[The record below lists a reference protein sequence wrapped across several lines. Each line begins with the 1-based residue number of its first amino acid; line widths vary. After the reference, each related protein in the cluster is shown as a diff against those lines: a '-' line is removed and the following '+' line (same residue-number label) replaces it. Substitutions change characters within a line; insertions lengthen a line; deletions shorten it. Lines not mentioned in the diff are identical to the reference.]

1 MLAEQVDY
9 VVGVDTHRDQHT
21 LAVVAAPTGGV
32 VAQTTVRTDA
42 RGYREALRFADLHA
56 PGARVW
62 AVEGAGH
69 YGAAFTRYLTRQD
82 ETTLEVSRSLRG
94 ERRLRGKNDPLDA
107 VRAARS
113 ALAADTLRLPRAGE
127 RQEAL
132 RVLLLAR
139 RSAVDVRRLAL
150 VQLRSVIVTAPEA
163 LRAELRQLPTGQ
175 LIRRCS
181 RFRRS
186 DSRSPDELAVVLVLR
201 SLARRILA
209 ATEEADE
216 LECEILGHV
225 RTTAP
230 KLLDEAGVGPI
241 VAAQLIVTWS
251 HHGRVH
257 SEAAFARLAG
267 VAPLPASSGQTIRH
281 RLSRGGDRQL
291 NRALHTIVLHRRQH
305 DPATRNYIARRVA
318 EGKSTRDATRTLKRY
333 LARHLYRVMQN
344 TEPAMT

>member
-9 VVGVDTHRDQHT
+9 VIGVDTHRDQHT
-21 LAVVAAPTGGV
+21 LAVVAAPTGAV
-32 VAQTTVRTDA
+32 VAQTAVRTDA
-42 RGYREALRFADLHA
+42 RGYRRALRFAGRHA

-69 YGAAFTRYLTRQD
+69 YGAAFSRCLAQRS
-82 ETTLEVSRSLRG
+82 ETVLEVSRSLRS

-107 VRAARS
+107 VRAART
-113 ALAADTLRLPRAGE
+113 ALAAETLTLPRAGE

-163 LRAELRQLPTGQ
+163 LRDELRHLPAGQ
-175 LIRRCS
+175 LLRRCS

-186 DSRSPDELAVVLVLR
+186 DSRTPDELAIVLVLR

-209 ATEEADE
+209 ATEEANE
-216 LECEILGHV
+216 LEREILEHV
-225 RTTAP
+225 RASVP
-230 KLLDEAGVGPI
+230 ELLDEAGVGPI

-251 HHGRVH
+251 HPGRIH

-291 NRALHTIVLHRRQH
+291 NRALHTVVLHRRQH
-305 DPATRNYIARRVA
+305 DPKTRDYIARRIA
-318 EGKSTRDATRTLKRY
+318 EGKTTREATRMLKRY

-344 TEPAMT
+344 TSPAMT